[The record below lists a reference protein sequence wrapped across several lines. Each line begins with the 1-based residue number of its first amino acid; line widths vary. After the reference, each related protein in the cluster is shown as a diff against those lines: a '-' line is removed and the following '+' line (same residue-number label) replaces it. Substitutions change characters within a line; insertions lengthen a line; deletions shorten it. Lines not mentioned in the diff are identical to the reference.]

1 MLHEQRSMTVNLGTG
16 NGVSV
21 LELVAAFERVT
32 GMQVPRRIVGRR
44 PGDIASC
51 YADPSRMRELTGWRA
66 TRQIDEMC
74 RDSWRWQS
82 NNPDGYT

>member
-1 MLHEQRSMTVNLGTG
+1 MLRERQSMTVNLGTG
-16 NGVSV
+16 KGVSV

-32 GMQVPRRIVGRR
+32 GMQVPKRIAGRR

-51 YADPSRMRELTGWRA
+51 YADPTRMQQLTGWRA
-66 TRQIDEMC
+66 ARQIEEMC

-82 NNPDGYT
+82 NNPDGYA